1 MPASRTQASRLHT
14 LAAAAALFAA
24 LFAAPGPASAQTS
37 AALATATPTTSALVT
52 YQVVGLDTRKCAF
65 PFCGGYYVKAVNQ
78 ALTRCADGKWA
89 TRCHAVTLD
98 TTGLGWTAEQ
108 QARFDEGFA
117 KGQALVI
124 GTLATGTLQGVQANV
139 LSAVSAWQGQTLKT
153 AKGSFYSLRDTGI
166 RCIVAP
172 CPSLEAT
179 LLNTSKGPVT
189 TDLDLSTTGA
199 TDEQIAATGPALA
212 SSGVLVAGTIVP
224 TTVSTVTGRTTK
236 VNKLVATEFYLPAK
250 P

>member
-1 MPASRTQASRLHT
+1 MPAFRT
-14 LAAAAALFAA
+14 LATATALFATLFAA
-24 LFAAPGPASAQTS
+24 LSPVSAQTS
-37 AALATATPTTSALVT
+37 AALSTPTPIPTPTTSALVA
-52 YQVVGLDTRKCAF
+52 YQVVALDTRKCAF
-65 PFCGGYYVKAVNQ
+65 PFCGGYFVKAVNQ

-98 TTGLGWTAEQ
+98 TTGLGWTADQ

-117 KGQALVI
+117 RGQALVI

-139 LSAVSAWQGQTLKT
+139 LSAVSAWQGQSLKT
-153 AKGSFYSLRDTGI
+153 AKGSFYNVRDTGI

-179 LLNTSKGPVT
+179 LLNTRKGPVT

-199 TDEQIAATGPALA
+199 TDEQIAATGPALGT
-212 SSGVLVAGTIVP
+212 SGVLVAGAIVP
-224 TTVSTVTGRTTK
+224 TTVSTFNGRSTK